1 MKATRQ
7 PAAQARPGR
16 SPAAQ
21 CGGYAGPLAARNWLG
36 LSPRLVAQRQA
47 LAAAFGLAAFKPG
60 TGLHAAGSARWQAAQ
75 RVVQRHP
82 TIVGFKDTDNGTAI
96 EQLLKKHGL
105 HYYHSYELASQSV
118 DGTFADTKEDALK
131 LARLLGP
138 QMELLDRKGEAQ
150 ASVQRK
156 LMEICELVR
165 SLMAQ
170 TQAPESVEQRQA
182 REKWYGDFLLNGLCL
197 GFVRVF
203 EQHPEWLLGM
213 WRALNTWQPRH
224 GDSVEGILGDL
235 NDHIEAVMNFDDGLK
250 GFNMLEAVL
259 LAQEAWNNMNE
270 PDAAPEDQEYK
281 PSPVGAVGSVTGS
294 GSAYTTQPMQ
304 ADTVWQASGHDK
316 KARWALVHA
325 EILNVIGQE
334 TGRFHIIIYHEGHEM
349 AVLYTRGEE
358 ESWIVVETNGA
369 GIVPCSSWGA
379 VGAFVGLQLQNS
391 EDEFGVEVKRQVPR
405 G

>member
-1 MKATRQ
+1 MMPTRQ
-7 PAAQARPGR
+7 PADLQRSGR
-16 SPAAQ
+16 APAAQ
-21 CGGYAGPLAARNWLG
+21 RSGGASPLAAARWPS
-36 LSPRLVAQRQA
+36 LSPRLVAQR
-47 LAAAFGLAAFKPG
+47 LAVAAVFGP
-60 TGLHAAGSARWQAAQ
+60 AAQ

-82 TIVGFKDTDNGTAI
+82 TIVGFKDSDHGTAI
-96 EQLLKKHGL
+96 EQLLTKHGL

-118 DGTFADTKEDALK
+118 DGTFVDTKVDALR
-131 LARLLGP
+131 LSRLLGD
-138 QMELLDRKGEAQ
+138 QMALLDRKGEAQ

-170 TQAPESVEQRQA
+170 TQAPQSVEQRQA
-182 REKWYGDFLLNGLCL
+182 RKKWYGDFLLNGLCL

-224 GDSVEGILGDL
+224 GDSVPGILDDL
-235 NDHIEAVMNFDDGLK
+235 NDHIEGVMNFDDGLK

-259 LAQEAWNNMNE
+259 LAQEAWNNMNTPSE
-270 PDAAPEDQEYK
+270 VYA
-281 PSPVGAVGSVTGS
+281 PSPVGVVGAAQGS
-294 GSAYTTQPMQ
+294 ESAYTTQSMR
-304 ADTVWQASGHDK
+304 ADTTWDPSSHDK
-316 KARWALVHA
+316 KDRWALVQA

-349 AVLYTRGEE
+349 AVLYTRGKP

-369 GIVPCSSWGA
+369 GIVPCASWDA
-379 VGAFVGLQLQNS
+379 VGALIGVQLAHA

>member
-1 MKATRQ
+1 MKTTRQ
-7 PAAQARPGR
+7 PAAQAQAGR

-21 CGGYAGPLAARNWLG
+21 CSGYAGPLAARTWLG
-36 LSPRLVAQRQA
+36 LSPRLVAQRQV
-47 LAAAFGLAAFKPG
+47 LAAAFGPAALRRG
-60 TGLHAAGSARWQAAQ
+60 TGLHLPGSAGLQAAQ

-82 TIVGFKDTDNGTAI
+82 TIVGFKDSDHGTAI
-96 EQLLKKHGL
+96 EQLLTKHGL

-118 DGTFADTKEDALK
+118 AGTFADSKEDALK
-131 LARLLGP
+131 LARLLGG
-138 QMELLDRKGEAQ
+138 QMALLDQGGHAQ
-150 ASVQRK
+150 DSVQRK

-213 WRALNTWQPRH
+213 WRALNTWQPQH

-235 NDHIEAVMNFDDGLK
+235 NDHIEGVMNFDDGLK

-259 LAQEAWNNMNE
+259 LAQEAWNNMNTKDE
-270 PDAAPEDQEYK
+270 VYA
-281 PSPVGAVGSVTGS
+281 PSPVGVVGAAQGS
-294 GSAYTTQPMQ
+294 ESDYTTQSIQ
-304 ADTVWQASGHDK
+304 ADTTWDPSSHDK
-316 KARWALVHA
+316 KDRWALVQA

-334 TGRFHIIIYHEGHEM
+334 TGRFHIIVYHEGHEM
-349 AVLYTRGEE
+349 AVLYTRGKP

-369 GIVPCSSWGA
+369 GIVPCSSWSA
-379 VGAFVGLQLQNS
+379 VGALIGVQLANAQ
-391 EDEFGVEVKRQVPR
+391 DEFGVEVKRQVPR
-405 G
+405 D

>member
-1 MKATRQ
+1 MF
-7 PAAQARPGR
+7 
-16 SPAAQ
+16 
-21 CGGYAGPLAARNWLG
+21 
-36 LSPRLVAQRQA
+36 SPRLVAQRQA
-47 LAAAFGLAAFKPG
+47 IAAAFGLAWKS
-60 TGLHAAGSARWQAAQ
+60 LHPAGRGGQPAAQ

-82 TIVGFKDTDNGTAI
+82 TIVGFKDTDHGTAI

-118 DGTFADTKEDALK
+118 AGTFADTKEDALR
-131 LARLLGP
+131 LSRLLGD
-138 QMELLDRKGEAQ
+138 QMALLDNHGEAQ

-170 TQAPESVEQRQA
+170 TQAPESVEQRQE
-182 REKWYGDFLLNGLCL
+182 REAWYGSFLLNGLCL

-224 GDSVEGILGDL
+224 GSSVEGILGDL
-235 NDHIEAVMNFDDGLK
+235 NDHIEGVMNFDDGLK

-259 LAQEAWNNMNE
+259 LAQEAWNNMNTPGE
-270 PDAAPEDQEYK
+270 VYA
-281 PSPVGAVGSVTGS
+281 PSPVGVVGAAQGS
-294 GSAYTTQPMQ
+294 ESAYTTQSMQ

-316 KARWALVHA
+316 KTRWALVQA
-325 EILNVIGQE
+325 EILKVIGQE
-334 TGRFHIIIYHEGHEM
+334 TGRFHIIVYHEGHEM
-349 AVLYTRGEE
+349 AVLYTRGKP

-369 GIVPCSSWGA
+369 GIVPCSSWDA
-379 VGAFVGLQLQNS
+379 VGALIGVQLAHA